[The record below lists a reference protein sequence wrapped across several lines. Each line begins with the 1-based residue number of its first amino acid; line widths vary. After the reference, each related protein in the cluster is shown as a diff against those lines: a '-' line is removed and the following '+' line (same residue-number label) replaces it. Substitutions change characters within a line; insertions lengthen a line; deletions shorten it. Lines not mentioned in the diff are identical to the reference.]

1 MILFR
6 SAALMFFLVLA
17 GCAADG
23 DRVKS
28 IEESD
33 IEIQQE
39 VVEKGGRNKA
49 IESYREF
56 LSKEENAPL
65 RAEAMRRLADLEL
78 EESEAKYLEEVSELE
93 KEQTTERKLKPADY
107 GKAIRVYKEL
117 LESHPDYAGNDQ
129 VLYQLARAYEQ
140 SGDYLQALQTLGRLA
155 ESYPNAKFIV
165 EVQFRRG
172 ELLFVTNQH
181 EDAERAY
188 SAVLEFGDTSLFYER
203 ALYKQGWALFK
214 LSRYK
219 PALNSFVRLLD
230 RKFTDEASQDSRKP
244 SDREFIEDTFRV
256 VTLGFA
262 YLGGEKAITKY
273 FKRAGSRPYE
283 ANAYEHLGQLYLTQ
297 ERYVDAAGAFGEFIR
312 RYTLDRR
319 APFFQLKVVEA
330 YEQGGFP
337 SLLLEAKE
345 AFVVDYGVGSEF
357 WASHKE
363 KIHVSLAPHLKRH
376 IEDLAR
382 HFHAQAQ
389 KSKKTADFD
398 RAGHW
403 YAEYVR
409 SFSNDTLAAKMNF
422 LLAETLFDGGRHG
435 DAAVQYEKTAYKY
448 PPHADSAEAG
458 YAALLAHRKH
468 EQQLRGN
475 KKSKYHW
482 VVIKSAL
489 RFGDSFPTDKRAAAA
504 LTKAAEDLFALNE
517 LEQGA
522 AAARRVVTMK
532 PLPRAELRRTAW
544 TVIAHVEFEKKA
556 FASAE
561 TSYQAVLRLTPA
573 DAPTRGELVERLA
586 SSVYKQGE
594 QHRAAGDMRV
604 AVNHFLR
611 VKKVAPTSSV
621 TPVAE
626 YDAAAGLLSLKQ
638 WNDAARVLEVFRKRF
653 PGHSLQAEV
662 PEKLAAAY
670 LGGERWS
677 LAAAA
682 FEEIADSREDEKE
695 RQIALWQAAELYEK
709 GARRDLAAIVY
720 KRYIKLF
727 PKNFE
732 RTMEARHQLTQ
743 IYETSGRHAEY
754 YRWLQ
759 QIVDSADKNKRSR
772 TNRTQYLAANA
783 AFLLAERDYER
794 FRSVRLVIPLKQ
806 SLKAK
811 KQKMKI
817 ALKEYSRVVDY
828 RVAEFTTAATFR
840 IAEIYHD
847 LGRDLLASERPKG
860 LSPEELEQ
868 YDVLLEEQAYPF
880 EEKAIE
886 IHETNIQRVADD
898 IYDKWIKRSFQQ
910 LSRLRP
916 VRYAKVEKSELL
928 SNVIE

>member
-1 MILFR
+1 MILLR
-6 SAALMFFLVLA
+6 SVALLFCVALI
-17 GCAADG
+17 GCAADSA
-23 DRVKS
+23 RVKS
-28 IEESD
+28 IEERN
-33 IEIQQE
+33 IEIQQK
-39 VVEKGGRNKA
+39 VLEKGGRNKA

-56 LSKEENAPL
+56 LSKEEDAPL
-65 RAEAMRRLADLEL
+65 RAEAMRRLADLEV
-78 EESEAKYLEEVSELE
+78 EQSEAKYLEAVSKLE
-93 KEQTTERKLKPADY
+93 KEQATERKLKPADY
-107 GKAIRVYKEL
+107 GKAIQVYKEL

-172 ELLFVTNQH
+172 ELLFVTNQY

-203 ALYKQGWALFK
+203 ALYKQSWSLFK

-219 PALNSFVRLLD
+219 LALNSFVRLLD
-230 RKFTDEASQDSRKP
+230 RKFTDGASQDSRK
-244 SDREFIEDTFRV
+244 SGDQELIEDTFRV

-297 ERYVDAAGAFGEFIR
+297 ERYVDAAAAFGEFIS

-319 APFFQLKVVEA
+319 APLFQLKVVEA
-330 YEQGGFP
+330 YERGGFP

-345 AFVVDYGVGSEF
+345 VFVVDYGVGGEF

-363 KIHVSLAPHLKRH
+363 KVRVSLAPHLKRH

-389 KSKKTADFD
+389 KSEKATDFD
-398 RAGHW
+398 RAAHW

-409 SFSNDTLAAKMNF
+409 SFPNDTLAAKMNF

-435 DAAVQYEKTAYKY
+435 DAAVQYENTAYRY

-475 KKSKYHW
+475 KKSKYHRT
-482 VVIKSAL
+482 VIKSAL
-489 RFGDSFPTDKRAAAA
+489 QFGDSFPTDKRAAAV
-504 LTKAAEDLFALNE
+504 LTKAAEDLFALND
-517 LEQGA
+517 LEQAA

-532 PLPRAELRRTAW
+532 PLPRAKIRRTAW

-556 FASAE
+556 FGSAE

-653 PGHSLQAEV
+653 PGHSLQA
-662 PEKLAAAY
+662 
-670 LGGERWS
+670 
-677 LAAAA
+677 
-682 FEEIADSREDEKE
+682 
-695 RQIALWQAAELYEK
+695 
-709 GARRDLAAIVY
+709 
-720 KRYIKLF
+720 
-727 PKNFE
+727 
-732 RTMEARHQLTQ
+732 
-743 IYETSGRHAEY
+743 
-754 YRWLQ
+754 
-759 QIVDSADKNKRSR
+759 
-772 TNRTQYLAANA
+772 
-783 AFLLAERDYER
+783 
-794 FRSVRLVIPLKQ
+794 
-806 SLKAK
+806 
-811 KQKMKI
+811 
-817 ALKEYSRVVDY
+817 
-828 RVAEFTTAATFR
+828 
-840 IAEIYHD
+840 
-847 LGRDLLASERPKG
+847 
-860 LSPEELEQ
+860 
-868 YDVLLEEQAYPF
+868 
-880 EEKAIE
+880 
-886 IHETNIQRVADD
+886 
-898 IYDKWIKRSFQQ
+898 
-910 LSRLRP
+910 
-916 VRYAKVEKSELL
+916 
-928 SNVIE
+928 